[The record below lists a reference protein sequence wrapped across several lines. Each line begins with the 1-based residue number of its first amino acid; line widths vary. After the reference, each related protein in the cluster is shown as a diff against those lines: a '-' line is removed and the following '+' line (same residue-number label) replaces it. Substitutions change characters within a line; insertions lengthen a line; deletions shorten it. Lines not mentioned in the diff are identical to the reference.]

1 MAEPEKSSL
10 LSGSE
15 LLQHHT
21 STYEVNAQ
29 FTRLVSTDDLD
40 ADRQNDL
47 ARMKDDLRRLLAQER
62 VSKSECI
69 SEGVWENDNRRVR
82 IIRAEGKWQAF
93 GYEDSSGKYVDSYEA
108 LFLMEMNRLFVKWN
122 GVVVSIEQGY
132 SLFLGSHHSSYLTL
146 EEYQVYSLLNRVGY
160 FVLRYD
166 PDRVTYQPEEM
177 DMLSTEERCV
187 WSNLYEMLHQ
197 PNPRETFSEKE
208 KHSTM
213 YDTVCKSMLQYKEHI
228 RGPGV
233 PLEVAFSSQTDET
246 YEPTPKKPHLDESDC
261 FALVDRFRRMF
272 QRFDIIRSTTEE
284 EYGRNDGPAPNE
296 SVLHL
301 TFELF
306 PSDAQGFKKSL
317 PPLPIARILVR
328 KSSEPMPHL
337 RDLQRV
343 YHSQKIPVPL
353 MLMLVSDSLSVNC
366 FLYDMNPLRRNI
378 IKLPNDSLG
387 QDTQNI
393 ASSSGYRD
401 NNGFEMEH

>member
-213 YDTVCKSMLQYKEHI
+213 YDTMK
-228 RGPGV
+228 
-233 PLEVAFSSQTDET
+233 
-246 YEPTPKKPHLDESDC
+246 PTSLHQRNRIWMKAIALHWSTGSGECSNDLISFVVQLKKN
-261 FALVDRFRRMF
+261 
-272 QRFDIIRSTTEE
+272 TEE
-284 EYGRNDGPAPNE
+284 TMDRHRMNQFSISPSSYF
-296 SVLHL
+296 HL
-301 TFELF
+301 MHKA
-306 PSDAQGFKKSL
+306 SKSL
-317 PPLPIARILVR
+317 F
-328 KSSEPMPHL
+328 L
-337 RDLQRV
+337 RYR
-343 YHSQKIPVPL
+343 SQ
-353 MLMLVSDSLSVNC
+353 
-366 FLYDMNPLRRNI
+366 
-378 IKLPNDSLG
+378 
-387 QDTQNI
+387 
-393 ASSSGYRD
+393 GYLCESPRSRC
-401 NNGFEMEH
+401 HI